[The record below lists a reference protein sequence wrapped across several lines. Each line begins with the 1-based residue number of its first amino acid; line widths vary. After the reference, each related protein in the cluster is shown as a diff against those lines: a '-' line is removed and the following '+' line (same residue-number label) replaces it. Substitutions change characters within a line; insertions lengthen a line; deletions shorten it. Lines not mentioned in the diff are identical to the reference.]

1 MDQLNNPD
9 DFKAA
14 TDSKAALY
22 FIERWF
28 GASKHPVYFCSLPN
42 DKSDPNE
49 SGERHIATRDIEEAT
64 AFIIKWDRPGRGLF
78 FCTSTIK
85 PGMVRNK
92 ENVAELCG
100 LWADI
105 DFKDVIHDPDTI
117 LRRVKALRLPPSII
131 VSSGHGYHCW
141 WPFKEP
147 LPATPE
153 NIERVEAALK
163 QLADLVGGDM
173 KVTQVA
179 ALMRLPGSHN
189 SKWGEWNPVELVAHV

>member
-1 MDQLNNPD
+1 MDQRTNPD
-9 DFKAA
+9 DFKTA
-14 TDSKAALY
+14 TDTKAALD
-22 FIERWF
+22 FIKRWF
-28 GASKHPVYFCSLPN
+28 GASEQPVYVCSLPN
-42 DKSDPNE
+42 EKGDPNE
-49 SGERHIATRDIEEAT
+49 PGERHIATRDSNEAT
-64 AFIIKWDRPGRGLF
+64 AFITKWDRPGRGLYI
-78 FCTSTIK
+78 CASTIK

-92 ENVAELCG
+92 DNVAELCG
-100 LWADI
+100 LWADV
-105 DFKDVIHDPDTI
+105 DFKDVADDRETI
-117 LRRVKALRLPPSII
+117 LRRVKALPLPPAII

-163 QLADLVGGDM
+163 LLADLVGGDM

-189 SKWGEWNPVELVAHV
+189 SKYGEWKHVEVLA

>member
-1 MDQLNNPD
+1 MDQCTNPHD
-9 DFKAA
+9 TKAA

-78 FCTSTIK
+78 FCTSTIN

-100 LWADI
+100 LWSDI
-105 DFKDVIHDPDTI
+105 DFKDAIDSPDTI
-117 LRRVKALRLPPSII
+117 LRRVKALRLPPSMI
-131 VSSGHGYHCW
+131 VSSGNGYHLY
-141 WPFKEP
+141 WPFRESIVASS
-147 LPATPE
+147 AT
-153 NIERVEAALK
+153 IERVEANLK
-163 QLADLVGGDM
+163 LLADLVGGDM
-173 KVTQVA
+173 KVTHVA
-179 ALMRLPGSHN
+179 ALMRLPGTHN
-189 SKWGEWNPVELVAHV
+189 TKRGEWKDVNEV